1 MYVVKWQDNKGGKHE
16 KTYKTAGAAIK
27 KCFDVHGWYKNGE
40 CIRTTDGKKI
50 L

>member
-1 MYVVKWQDNKGGKHE
+1 MYIVKWVDWCGNEHE
-16 KTYKTAGAAIK
+16 KTYKTASGAIK

-40 CIRTTDGKKI
+40 VIRISDGAKI